1 MKRKRVVRRQQPA
14 FLRHRG
20 AIACAKCRFMSL
32 RDRSVG
38 ASVITRRKGS
48 ESQRDGTEISR
59 EICWQQRARDELE
72 ACCAQVTSAPAPA
85 EAAYMPVPWVFTD
98 PKHDPFNPLTYITS
112 NTLTAI
118 AICEFSFLPPSP
130 LFSSYVPRGRCEV
143 GRSRA
148 TGAAPAGTLLTTTTT
163 PAFLGAGAWR
173 RWEAGS
179 EAEVDP
185 EVQG

>member
-1 MKRKRVVRRQQPA
+1 M
-14 FLRHRG
+14 LR
-20 AIACAKCRFMSL
+20 SL
-32 RDRSVG
+32 FTSSP
-38 ASVITRRKGS
+38 ASVL
-48 ESQRDGTEISR
+48 SR
-59 EICWQQRARDELE
+59 SAALRASRWL
-72 ACCAQVTSAPAPA
+72 CAALLLLCLAAPA

-98 PKHDPFNPLTYITS
+98 PKHDPFNPLKYITS

-163 PAFLGAGAWR
+163 PAFLGAGARR
-173 RWEAGS
+173 RWEAGAGAGAGA
-179 EAEVDP
+179 EAEV
-185 EVQG
+185 EVEAAAWLGRRPDGQRSGAARMVRTCPPPR